1 MDEGPGLPLARIFE
15 EFLHKKKDQPREQVP
30 KDRKQHEKGGWR
42 EIAPAAAVFFGKSR
56 PHLGRPASSKCRFRA
71 PSVRPRVRNR

>member
-30 KDRKQHEKGGWR
+30 KDRKQHER
-42 EIAPAAAVFFGKSR
+42 AAGAK
-56 PHLGRPASSKCRFRA
+56 
-71 PSVRPRVRNR
+71 